1 MQRPMELNDYMLEI
15 PCNGEFRT
23 DGILS
28 FYPNSPLQRV
38 RSFGRRFLEGSDRSD
53 DLWVDPH
60 RCPQWYKKLET
71 QDLSLTVS

>member
-28 FYPNSPLQRV
+28 FYPNSRAQRV
-38 RSFGRRFLEGSDRSD
+38 RSFGCRLSEGSDRSD
-53 DLWVDPH
+53 ETLTAVLNGL
-60 RCPQWYKKLET
+60 KK
-71 QDLSLTVS
+71 